1 MVAEAIVTGNWGRN
15 VKKPVTPTKPV
26 TPVKTQAP
34 VTPAPNTVPKSTLTS
49 QQLVDKALTENATK
63 NLQTQSWWNSQDQAT
78 RDSAYKQI
86 QSITSSA
93 QGMAGYVKSKG
104 LTDLQK
110 YDWWNT
116 SQYKNDAWKMV
127 QGNQT
132 PAPAATPQTY
142 PQTNI
147 PLSKTEKVGNDTY
160 TASGFN
166 ITQKTETPAA
176 PAANKMSPGQ
186 LAKEALLKN
195 STANLQDQAWWSGQD
210 QATKTAAY
218 QQLQEI
224 TGSAESMARYVLA
237 NGLTDLQKYSW
248 WANSPYKQ
256 AAWELIQKNSAS
268 LDWKTAQ
275 NTDELN
281 NWLNKKQQEGMT
293 GDEVPTRDNPS
304 TTSDVQ
310 SFSDALSAIQPKDE
324 NGNVIDAPTF
334 NSEAKL
340 NQLRTE
346 AGVDPL
352 ETELNDLKAQ
362 AEEIQASLRAQKI
375 NEQGKAVPM
384 SVIAGRMSEEERQ
397 AQERLDYITR
407 RQAAVTDQLNT
418 KYSAINATMTA
429 FGNDYEAA
437 SKAYERSYNQNLA
450 AIDLYRTA
458 QADQKS
464 EQEVATDNA
473 RANLQVLYNNV
484 VDGSMD
490 PDNMSQSQLQM
501 IQKLEVQSGLPSGTF
516 QQLRSKDPEYSIKVT
531 KDGTDKYGNK
541 GVYLIKENPRTGETK
556 IDFVMTGGASGGM
569 FGGTSTSGGTSGG
582 YQTKG
587 IQGVQVSVKNG
598 ELQLSA
604 PDKSWQCGE
613 LVNRAWGLSSGGSG
627 GFGSTESEKKSI
639 VDKRGVR
646 SANVKDYS
654 SIMPGMAFV
663 KEITSGA
670 YDANDHVGLV
680 RTAPDAQGNF
690 TTWEAN
696 ARGDGKVTSRTLN
709 IKDVY
714 GFAPPPEGKYEEI
727 AGKAAEPVSF
737 STERT
742 QLARLLQENPI
753 QFLQSA
759 EDELGLSVTRV
770 KELLGG
776 EANYQR
782 IINMEDPNV
791 VFNKVET
798 NQYAPNWLIGG
809 VKGAVEGNP
818 LYDKITGSLAAMK
831 RGDETIGDKYY
842 AITGKMLQEGSDDY
856 INLQRMNGDWTKMTA
871 YIEGLKKETKT
882 SKSAS
887 KSTSTSTS
895 AQTTGSTRASF

>member
-1 MVAEAIVTGNWGRN
+1 MVAEAITVGNWGRN
-15 VKKPVTPTKPV
+15 LKKTPAPTPPKTTAPVKPTAPVTPT
-26 TPVKTQAP
+26 
-34 VTPAPNTVPKSTLTS
+34 PNTVPKSTLTA

-63 NLQTQSWWNSQDQAT
+63 NLQSQSWWSSQDQAT

-86 QSITSSA
+86 QTITSSA
-93 QGMAGYVKSKG
+93 QGLAGYVKSKG

-116 SQYKNDAWKMV
+116 SQHKNDAWKIV
-127 QGNQT
+127 QGSQT
-132 PAPAATPQTY
+132 PAVPTSAPKVPAQTY

-147 PLSKTEKVGNDTY
+147 PLSETKKIGTDTY

-166 ITQKTETPAA
+166 TTPEAKKTGMTPD
-176 PAANKMSPGQ
+176 Q

-195 STANLQDQAWWSGQD
+195 STTNLQSQSWWSSQD
-210 QATKTAAY
+210 QGVREAAY
-218 QQLQEI
+218 KQIQDI
-224 TGSAESMARYVLA
+224 TGSPEQLAKYVLA

-248 WANSPYKQ
+248 WTSSPYKQ
-256 AAWELIQKNSAS
+256 AAWELIQINSAPQ
-268 LDWKTAQ
+268 DWKTAQ

-281 NWLNKKQQEGMT
+281 NWLNQKQQEGMT
-293 GDEVPTRDNPS
+293 GDEVPTRDNP
-304 TTSDVQ
+304 TNTSDIQ
-310 SFSDALSAIQPKDE
+310 SFSDFLTAIKPKDE
-324 NGNVIDAPTF
+324 NGNVIEAPTL

-346 AGVDPL
+346 VGVDPL

-429 FGNDYEAA
+429 FGNDFEAA

-458 QADQKS
+458 KADQKS
-464 EQEVATDNA
+464 EQEAATDNA

-501 IQKLEVQSGLPSGTF
+501 IQKLEVQAGLPSGTF

-531 KDGTDKYGNK
+531 KDGTDQYGNK

-556 IDFVMTGGASGGM
+556 VDFVMTGGASGGM
-569 FGGTSTSGGTSGG
+569 FGGATSGGTSGG
-582 YQTKG
+582 YQTTG
-587 IQGVQVSVKNG
+587 IQGVQVKIKNG

-604 PDKSWQCGE
+604 PNKPWQCGE
-613 LVNRAWGLSSGGSG
+613 LVNRAWGLSSGAGG
-627 GFGSTESEKKSI
+627 GFGSTEAEKKSI

-654 SIMPGMAFV
+654 AIMPGMAFV

-670 YDANDHVGLV
+670 FDANDHVGLV
-680 RTAPDAQGNF
+680 RTTPDAQGNF

-696 ARGDGKVTSRTLN
+696 ARGDGEITSRTLN

-714 GFAPPPEGKYEEI
+714 GFARPPEGKYQEI
-727 AGKAAEPVSF
+727 PGKPAEAQSF
-737 STERT
+737 SSERT
-742 QLARLLQENPI
+742 RLARLLQQNPI

-776 EANYQR
+776 ENNYQR
-782 IINMEDPNV
+782 ILNMEDPDV
-791 VFNKVET
+791 VFNKVGT
-798 NQYAPNWLIGG
+798 NQYAPNWLFGG
-809 VKGAVEGNP
+809 VKKAVEGKT
-818 LYDKITGSLAAMK
+818 LYDKFTGSLDQMK
-831 RGDETIGDKYY
+831 SGKNKSIGDMYY

-871 YIEGLKKETKT
+871 YIQGLAEKSKT
-882 SKSAS
+882 SKT
-887 KSTSTSTS
+887 K
-895 AQTTGSTRASF
+895 TGSTRATF